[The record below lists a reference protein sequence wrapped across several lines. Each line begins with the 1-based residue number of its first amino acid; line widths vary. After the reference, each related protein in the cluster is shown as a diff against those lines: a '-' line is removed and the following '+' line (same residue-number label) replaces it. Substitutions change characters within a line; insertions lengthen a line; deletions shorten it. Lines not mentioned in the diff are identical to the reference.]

1 MNKKKIL
8 LVLVSSALCLTG
20 CTIFSFSDESSN
32 SKSSAYSS
40 QPYTPPTP
48 ISSSSEKSE
57 EYEEEEVDVSTC
69 SIKSIDYLEDISG
82 SSYASNFGVEYNEG
96 INYGF
101 YRGGKASGYM
111 LKIYP
116 YATLSS
122 TPFAYSLPGS
132 FSNENPI
139 MGIRKIEFTYKCS
152 AKVKIKIGQ
161 NKLLPFYKTF
171 PASSSDIVGSI
182 FIKDDCNYFRIE
194 TCGDGEVFIKDVKVY
209 YDGHSSDTTIVT
221 TEAKTNR
228 IAPTIYNGELVSGES
243 TVSVPIEIEVVNN
256 KYTVKKSRTYTYY
269 SYEYVRD
276 NYMDLNLDEIAMT
289 NVEDVCNYFMAFGC
303 APANYANIKN
313 CPTNPRDDS
322 AVGKTSNVRTLFGD
336 KARGI
341 SKYNRGDGYATSV
354 PMIAPGTDSY
364 YELDIGV
371 YSGYSTSSRDVCR
384 VVCFYEGWAYYN
396 PTDPVCV
403 FTDDHYNCFREY
415 SNYGIFG
422 DAFDTMQDYESI
434 PRTNARIGKGVT
446 YTKA

>member
-1 MNKKKIL
+1 M
-8 LVLVSSALCLTG
+8 
-20 CTIFSFSDESSN
+20 
-32 SKSSAYSS
+32 
-40 QPYTPPTP
+40 
-48 ISSSSEKSE
+48 
-57 EYEEEEVDVSTC
+57 
-69 SIKSIDYLEDISG
+69 
-82 SSYASNFGVEYNEG
+82 
-96 INYGF
+96 
-101 YRGGKASGYM
+101 
-111 LKIYP
+111 
-116 YATLSS
+116 
-122 TPFAYSLPGS
+122 
-132 FSNENPI
+132 
-139 MGIRKIEFTYKCS
+139 
-152 AKVKIKIGQ
+152 
-161 NKLLPFYKTF
+161 
-171 PASSSDIVGSI
+171 
-182 FIKDDCNYFRIE
+182 
-194 TCGDGEVFIKDVKVY
+194 
-209 YDGHSSDTTIVT
+209 T

-228 IAPTIYNGELVSGES
+228 IAPTIYNGDLVSGES
-243 TVSVPIEIEVVNN
+243 TVSVPIEIDVVNN

-384 VVCFYEGWAYYN
+384 VVCFYEGWTYYN